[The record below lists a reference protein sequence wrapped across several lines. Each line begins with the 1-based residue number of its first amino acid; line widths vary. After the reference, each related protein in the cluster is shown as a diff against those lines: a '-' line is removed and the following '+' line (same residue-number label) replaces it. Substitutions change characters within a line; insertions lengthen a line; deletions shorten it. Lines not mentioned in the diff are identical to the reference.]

1 MLNIVLTLQQISE
14 SLPVLEDSDIIAI
27 AKSEE
32 DALQNFYKKAK
43 NSIYGFA
50 LSITKNKYDAEDVL
64 QETVLVVYSN
74 ANKYEC
80 QGKPMAWVLTIAK
93 NLALAKFREQ
103 KKQQSFSESIGYN
116 VQDFSHIESL
126 ELRLI
131 IEAVFTTLSD
141 EERSIVTLKTVSGLH
156 FREIASLL
164 SLPIGTVLSKYHR
177 AVKKLQQNISGRL

>member
-1 MLNIVLTLQQISE
+1 MLNVVFALEQISE

-27 AKSEE
+27 AKNEE
-32 DALQNFYKKAK
+32 DALHNFYNKAK

-64 QETVLVVYSN
+64 QETVLAVYNN
-74 ANKYEC
+74 ADRYIG

-93 NLALAKFREQ
+93 NLALTKHREN
-103 KKQQSFSESIGYN
+103 KKQLSFSESIGYN

-156 FREIASLL
+156 FREIATLL
-164 SLPIGTVLSKYHR
+164 SLPLGTVLSKYHR